1 MCDHWRPSGRRAGRR
16 GIRSRAMP
24 MMKGSTSRMNRQT
37 RFLTASRALG
47 ARMADN
53 PRMRRFKPRWLGA
66 LLGGIVLPFD
76 PVLGLVL
83 LAVGLAR
90 PRTKSVKTPAHL

>member
-1 MCDHWRPSGRRAGRR
+1 
-16 GIRSRAMP
+16 
-24 MMKGSTSRMNRQT
+24 
-37 RFLTASRALG
+37 
-47 ARMADN
+47 MADN

-90 PRTKSVKTPAHL
+90 PRAKSATKPARL

>member
-1 MCDHWRPSGRRAGRR
+1 M
-16 GIRSRAMP
+16 
-24 MMKGSTSRMNRQT
+24 
-37 RFLTASRALG
+37 RFLTASRALD

-53 PRMRRFKPRWLGA
+53 PRMRRLKPRWLGA

-90 PRTKSVKTPAHL
+90 PRAKSATKPARL